1 MRIFSI
7 LAAIAVAI
15 ILAMSILARPQLL
28 AMAGMDS
35 PSEEPSE
42 TANTGEGEPDAAAQ
56 RLVQV
61 RHQLSRAQLQPVQ
74 RASGFACSR
83 RSCLGLSHSSCLL
96 RLSPCHRITLC
107 PLRRLL
113 LRLSPCHRITLLRLG
128 LGQRLLLRQLHGRHL
143 RLEGGELGCRVE
155 HRKR

>member
-56 RLVQV
+56 RLVKVMVRKMTAEQV
-61 RHQLSRAQLQPVQ
+61 DSAVILRGQTAAAVTRSSLSSARMRCPA
-74 RASGFACSR
+74 ASR
-83 RSCLGLSHSSCLL
+83 RFIGPDPRPAL
-96 RLSPCHRITLC
+96 RLPGLRPLGSTPGHLLC
-107 PLRRLL
+107 PTTGPPSWRARL
-113 LRLSPCHRITLLRLG
+113 P
-128 LGQRLLLRQLHGRHL
+128 
-143 RLEGGELGCRVE
+143 
-155 HRKR
+155 